1 MINISNAKDKVLK
14 YIINEST
21 WFALILVVSI
31 NYIMYVFFNDGSIYW
46 SVTGTICAA
55 VTGGLSIVSIMKNNI
70 INKSIIRFIGL
81 GCIFIALMT
90 FFRIVLV
97 ELFKFNGSNEVV
109 KSLRFT
115 MIFYDYIVVFYSFY
129 GQRNNINK
137 RKAFVDLFLLFII
150 DILLSL
156 FIIKD
161 ERVKIIFTIV
171 ILIISWIR
179 LKYCDTSEII
189 SEEEKDRFI
198 FSFIMGTL
206 FHLFFIASEI
216 TGADLVV
223 VYGTLRCIAYVNIY
237 VMVENIV
244 LNKSYNK
251 VKRELTDLEKSQ
263 VNLNKVLME
272 RNKSLT
278 EAELLIKKSED
289 RYKNLINSI
298 KDGIVIIK
306 NGKITFTNDFIIKML
321 SDKSVKENIANKIIK
336 KIRKIRK
343 NQCESGYM
351 VNIGRENVNNIFA
364 EVYYVKMND
373 NEEVIYIKDVTE
385 INIVYDVR
393 KRYSEYVKMEES
405 KNEFYSNISHELRT
419 PITLIYSALQ
429 LNDIYIKNKNI
440 QGIKKNN
447 KAIRQNCLRLIRT
460 ITNFI
465 DANKVTE
472 GYLKLNLKVHN
483 IVSLVEN
490 IATACNE
497 YIRLIN
503 DNLVFDS
510 EEEEIYVKCDKDIM
524 ERVIMNIISNIV
536 KYGEPN
542 GNIYINV
549 EIENKNVIII
559 VRVDNYTIK
568 EEYKKYMFDKFSK
581 LNKEFTRT
589 KEGSGLGLFLVK
601 EFLELNGG
609 SINVETNKDLGTSF
623 IITMPIF
630 YGDEI
635 PENEEEFE
643 IKSLK
648 DKVDTEFSDI
658 YL

>member
-1 MINISNAKDKVLK
+1 
-14 YIINEST
+14 
-21 WFALILVVSI
+21 
-31 NYIMYVFFNDGSIYW
+31 
-46 SVTGTICAA
+46 
-55 VTGGLSIVSIMKNNI
+55 
-70 INKSIIRFIGL
+70 
-81 GCIFIALMT
+81 
-90 FFRIVLV
+90 
-97 ELFKFNGSNEVV
+97 
-109 KSLRFT
+109 
-115 MIFYDYIVVFYSFY
+115 
-129 GQRNNINK
+129 
-137 RKAFVDLFLLFII
+137 
-150 DILLSL
+150 
-156 FIIKD
+156 
-161 ERVKIIFTIV
+161 
-171 ILIISWIR
+171 
-179 LKYCDTSEII
+179 
-189 SEEEKDRFI
+189 
-198 FSFIMGTL
+198 MGTL

-321 SDKSVKENIANKIIK
+321 SDKSVKENIANKITK

-343 NQCESGYM
+343 KQCESGYV
-351 VNIGRENVNNIFA
+351 VNIGRENVNNIVA

-373 NEEVIYIKDVTE
+373 NEEVIYINDVTE

-623 IITMPIF
+623 IIKMPIF

>member
-1 MINISNAKDKVLK
+1 M
-14 YIINEST
+14 
-21 WFALILVVSI
+21 
-31 NYIMYVFFNDGSIYW
+31 
-46 SVTGTICAA
+46 
-55 VTGGLSIVSIMKNNI
+55 
-70 INKSIIRFIGL
+70 
-81 GCIFIALMT
+81 
-90 FFRIVLV
+90 
-97 ELFKFNGSNEVV
+97 
-109 KSLRFT
+109 
-115 MIFYDYIVVFYSFY
+115 
-129 GQRNNINK
+129 
-137 RKAFVDLFLLFII
+137 
-150 DILLSL
+150 
-156 FIIKD
+156 
-161 ERVKIIFTIV
+161 
-171 ILIISWIR
+171 
-179 LKYCDTSEII
+179 
-189 SEEEKDRFI
+189 
-198 FSFIMGTL
+198 
-206 FHLFFIASEI
+206 
-216 TGADLVV
+216 
-223 VYGTLRCIAYVNIY
+223 
-237 VMVENIV
+237 
-244 LNKSYNK
+244 
-251 VKRELTDLEKSQ
+251 
-263 VNLNKVLME
+263 
-272 RNKSLT
+272 
-278 EAELLIKKSED
+278 
-289 RYKNLINSI
+289 
-298 KDGIVIIK
+298 
-306 NGKITFTNDFIIKML
+306 
-321 SDKSVKENIANKIIK
+321 
-336 KIRKIRK
+336 
-343 NQCESGYM
+343 
-351 VNIGRENVNNIFA
+351 
-364 EVYYVKMND
+364 
-373 NEEVIYIKDVTE
+373 
-385 INIVYDVR
+385 
-393 KRYSEYVKMEES
+393 
-405 KNEFYSNISHELRT
+405 
-419 PITLIYSALQ
+419 
-429 LNDIYIKNKNI
+429 IYIKNKNI

-609 SINVETNKDLGTSF
+609 SINVETNKGLGTSF